1 MLSLVYMLIL
11 ETKIMTMKNLI
22 LFLTLLISLSACN
35 SRKSNEYLISGKIV
49 GNFTGNVYLQK
60 NADGQFQI
68 LDTAVVENGKFKFQG
83 VIDNPD
89 IYYIGLDESRFVGFF
104 NEASEINISFNIDSL
119 NKPTVKGSVSDVE
132 YRKYL
137 NKLNEFQSSE
147 IGIYSKYNEAARAK
161 DSVQMKL
168 LEGQMEEFDKKRK
181 ADILEY
187 ITGNPSS
194 FVSPYIAMRHSYE
207 FELSDLKDI
216 MASLDSKVKK
226 SSFSVMLEDRI
237 KILESVEVGQVAP
250 DFTMNDTEGN
260 PITLSNMRGKIVLI
274 DFWASWCGPCRR
286 ENPNVVAAYQKF
298 NAKGFDILGV
308 SLDKEAASW
317 KEAISEDGLTWSHV
331 SDLQYWNNAASK
343 LYGVMSI
350 PSNVLLDANGIIIAR
365 NLTGDALTSKLEEV
379 LGGVQGK

>member
-1 MLSLVYMLIL
+1 
-11 ETKIMTMKNLI
+11 MKNLI
-22 LFLTLLISLSACN
+22 LFLTLLISFSACS
-35 SRKSNEYLISGKIV
+35 SRKSNEYLINGKII
-49 GNFTGNVYLQK
+49 GNFTGNVYMQK

-89 IYYIGLDESRFVGFF
+89 IYYIGLDEARFVGFF

-119 NKPTVKGSVSDVE
+119 NKPIVEGSVSDVE

-147 IGIYSKYNEAARAK
+147 IGIYSKYNEAARTK

-207 FELSDLKDI
+207 FELSDLKNI
-216 MASLDSKVKK
+216 MTSLDSKVKK

-237 KILESVEVGQVAP
+237 KILESVEVGQVGP
-250 DFTMNDTEGN
+250 DFTMNDPEGN
-260 PITLSNMRGKIVLI
+260 PMTLSNMRGKIVLI

-286 ENPNVVAAYQKF
+286 ENPNVVAAYKKF
-298 NAKGFDILGV
+298 SAKGFDILGV
-308 SLDKEAASW
+308 SLDKDAASW

-350 PSNVLLDANGIIIAR
+350 PSNVLLDANGVIIAR

-379 LGGVQGK
+379 LGRVQGK